1 MAQQQGLTTQQT
13 MQAGT
18 GLMRLNRL
26 DINPMQAMNTM
37 GQTPRVPPRPGVS
50 FHNS

>member
-18 GLMRLNRL
+18 GLVQNRHRKL
-26 DINPMQAMNTM
+26 FTESCPLIL
-37 GQTPRVPPRPGVS
+37 VVV
-50 FHNS
+50 

>member
-13 MQAGT
+13 MQAG
-18 GLMRLNRL
+18 LMQGLNRL